1 MNFWRRWYRRLGELK
16 RDIIS
21 EFRSNGFK
29 GVLRAYGWKLLLA
42 VFLFYLIRDTIL
54 YIIIPLV
61 AGRAI
66 WQSLTG

>member
-1 MNFWRRWYRRLGELK
+1 MMIWRNWYKRLGEHK
-16 RDIIS
+16 RAVVA
-21 EFRSNGFK
+21 EFKANGFK
-29 GVLRAYGWKLLLA
+29 GVVRAYGWKLLLA

-54 YIIIPLV
+54 YIIIPLL